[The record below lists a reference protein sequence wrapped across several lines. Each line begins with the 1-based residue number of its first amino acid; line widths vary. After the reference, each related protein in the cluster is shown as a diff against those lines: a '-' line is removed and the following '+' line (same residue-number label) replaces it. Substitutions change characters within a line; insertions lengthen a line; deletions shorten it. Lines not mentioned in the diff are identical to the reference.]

1 MGTQL
6 RVEAKAVTRASRE
19 LVWSMVSDA
28 SAYARW
34 GPWDASGEETSDDG
48 GGEQGVG
55 SVRWMRL
62 GRTRT
67 VERILEIEPAHRLVY
82 TVVRGVP
89 VRNYRAEVVLDPLD
103 SGTAIRWIATWDRTI
118 LGRIVHRRLATFY
131 PEMVNQLVA
140 SADAATATGGGGA

>member
-1 MGTQL
+1 
-6 RVEAKAVTRASRE
+6 
-19 LVWSMVSDA
+19 
-28 SAYARW
+28 
-34 GPWDASGEETSDDG
+34 
-48 GGEQGVG
+48 
-55 SVRWMRL
+55 
-62 GRTRT
+62 

>member
-6 RVEAKAVTRASRE
+6 SVEAEAVTRATRE

-34 GPWDASGEETSDDG
+34 GPWDASGEETPDG
-48 GGEQGVG
+48 CGGQGVG
-55 SVRWMRL
+55 SVRWMTS

-67 VERILEIEPAHRLVY
+67 VERILEMEPAHRLVY
-82 TVVRGVP
+82 TVVRGIP

-103 SGTAIRWIATWDRTI
+103 SGTAIRWTATWDRTL

-131 PEMVNQLVA
+131 PEMVNQLAA
-140 SADAATATGGGGA
+140 SVDAATAPGGGGA